1 MKIKLIALTL
11 IVLSVSAEAKWSC
24 FSKYDKMDDVRVN
37 GCSTDDITGY
47 RTFKGVPSLLV
58 RTSNNELEIYLS
70 AGEYVGN
77 IEDIEVK
84 FDSQPKETIGVGSST
99 DNIAMFID
107 ASARVAF
114 LEKIMNHKKLLVR
127 FTPFSENPRTL
138 EFNLVGFKS
147 KNSSKLLDKI
157 QQIVSVRM
165 QLLAQELAEVEKAE
179 EEAKK
184 AEEKVKK
191 GEEEAKLKEEAI
203 KLKAKANDMRSA
215 QEAISNGKI
224 IDAQLCEM
232 LGKRWEWNG
241 QCL

>member
-1 MKIKLIALTL
+1 MKIRL
-11 IVLSVSAEAKWSC
+11 IVFTLMFLVVSSEAKWSC
-24 FSKYDKMDDVRVN
+24 FSKYDKMDDVHIN
-37 GCSTDDITGY
+37 GCSTDEATGY
-47 RTFKGVPSLLV
+47 RTFRGAPTLLV

-114 LEKIMNHKKLLVR
+114 LEKIMKHKKLLVR

-157 QQIVSVRM
+157 QQIVSARM
-165 QLLAQELAEVEKAE
+165 QLLAQELAESEKAE
-179 EEAKK
+179 KEANEKVAREVAEANANEK
-184 AEEKVKK
+184 AENEKK
-191 GEEEAKLKEEAI
+191 AKLKKEA
-203 KLKAKANDMRSA
+203 R
-215 QEAISNGKI
+215 EAVANGKI

-232 LGKRWEWNG
+232 LGKKWEWNG